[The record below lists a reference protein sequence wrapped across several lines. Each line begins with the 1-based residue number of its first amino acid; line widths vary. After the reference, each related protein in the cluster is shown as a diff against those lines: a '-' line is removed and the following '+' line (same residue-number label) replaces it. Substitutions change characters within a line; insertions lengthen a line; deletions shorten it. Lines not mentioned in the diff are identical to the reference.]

1 MTAARHTWYMIM
13 RQGRNLMREPIW
25 IALLLIQ
32 PIIWL
37 VLYGQLFK
45 RVVNLGGF
53 GTASYVTFLAPA
65 IVVMNAFFGGTWSGM
80 GMIFDLERKVVERFL
95 ATPASR
101 LSLVLSQI
109 VRAAITSGIQALVIL
124 VIALALGVH
133 VHEGALGWLVV
144 VLAAMVVCG
153 TQAPTAETLK
163 PLDGV
168 MPAGSYAL
176 YSVSQ
181 GWPKVSV
188 RSAGGSEAVYCEL
201 P

>member
-1 MTAARHTWYMIM
+1 M
-13 RQGRNLMREPIW
+13 
-25 IALLLIQ
+25 
-32 PIIWL
+32 
-37 VLYGQLFK
+37 K
-45 RVVNLGGF
+45 RF
-53 GTASYVTFLAPA
+53 
-65 IVVMNAFFGGTWSGM
+65 
-80 GMIFDLERKVVERFL
+80 
-95 ATPASR
+95 
-101 LSLVLSQI
+101 
-109 VRAAITSGIQALVIL
+109 
-124 VIALALGVH
+124 
-133 VHEGALGWLVV
+133 V